1 MKIGSYTLYPIEAG
15 TFGLDGGAMFGIV
28 PKPLWSKSNPPD
40 EQNRI
45 ELAMRCLLLK
55 SDDRIVL
62 IDNGGGNKYTGKQKN
77 IYKFEDSL
85 RSLFQSLD
93 SAGVD
98 RMDVTDMILTHLHFD
113 HAGGT
118 TMYENGRLVPTFPNA
133 RHYVQKAH
141 WEHAHNPTDRDRGS
155 FLKQDFE
162 LLREIN
168 GFELVDGAG
177 EILPGIEV
185 VVTNGHTAAQ
195 QLPKISDGK
204 TTLFYCCDLV
214 PTTSHIPYPY
224 IMGFDIR
231 PLETL
236 KDKKLYLTKAFEEEW
251 VLFFEH
257 DPEIKAGKLRK
268 TEKGFALGESF
279 SF

>member
-1 MKIGSYTLYPIEAG
+1 MKIGPYTLHPIEAG

-28 PKPLWSKSNPPD
+28 PKPLWSKTNPPD

-62 IDNGGGNKYTGKQKN
+62 IDNGGGNKYTDKQKN

-85 RSLFQSLD
+85 RSLFQSLG

-98 RMDVTDMILTHLHFD
+98 RTDVTDMILTHLHFD

-133 RHYVQKAH
+133 RYYVQKAH

-162 LLREIN
+162 LLSEIN
-168 GFELVDGAG
+168 SFELIDGPG
-177 EILPGIEV
+177 EILPGIDV
-185 VVTNGHTAAQ
+185 VVTNGHTTAQ
-195 QLPKISDGK
+195 QLPVISDSEN
-204 TTLFYCCDLV
+204 TVFYCCDLV
-214 PTTSHIPYPY
+214 PTASHIPYPY
-224 IMGFDIR
+224 IMGYDIR

-236 KDKKLYLTKAFEEEW
+236 KDKKLYLPKAYDEGW
-251 VLFFEH
+251 ILFFEH
-257 DPEIKAGKLRK
+257 DPAIVAAKLGK
-268 TEKGFALGESF
+268 TDKGFILGESF
-279 SF
+279 SI